1 MHLEA
6 GLPPDW
12 QARLAV
18 IGGETLT
25 EALRLS
31 KAETVTIMR
40 IRDEIGS
47 TATPAALGWKFGA
60 QVAQAVVLARAA
72 VLEAP
77 LPIGWQSEIA
87 RGAGAALPVTAAD
100 LMPALQGPDLGKRL
114 REIEARWLA
123 SDLYLGKAALL
134 A

>member
-1 MHLEA
+1 M
-6 GLPPDW
+6 
-12 QARLAV
+12 
-18 IGGETLT
+18 
-25 EALRLS
+25 
-31 KAETVTIMR
+31 
-40 IRDEIGS
+40 
-47 TATPAALGWKFGA
+47 
-60 QVAQAVVLARAA
+60 
-72 VLEAP
+72 LEAP